1 MRKFTREE
9 LSKYDGK
16 TSKEIYVAYK
26 GNVYDMTGS
35 DTWMDGEHYDHEGG
49 RDLTQQMGDAPHT
62 DEVFEEYKIIGELAD

>member
-16 TSKEIYVAYK
+16 ASKEIYVAYK

-35 DTWMDGEHYDHEGG
+35 DTWTDGEHYDHEGG
-49 RDLTQQMGDAPHT
+49 RDLTQQMDDAPHA